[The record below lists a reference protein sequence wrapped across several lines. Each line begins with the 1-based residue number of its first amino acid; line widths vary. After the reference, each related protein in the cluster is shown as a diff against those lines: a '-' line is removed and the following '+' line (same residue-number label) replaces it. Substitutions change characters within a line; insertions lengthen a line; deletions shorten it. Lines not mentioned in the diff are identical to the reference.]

1 MSVKSPSGLL
11 LGPMLSHVFVSS
23 RLLIPPPGEDK
34 EPEATTD
41 TEPPSTEDIQPL
53 PVQEPPQDSDFHQL
67 IKECCTENFKV
78 VHKSSVYSNTSQ
90 ISLILSIA
98 PILSTKEPEHL
109 LSMGYEHLSITPETE
124 SDEVTES
131 NVENLLPIPTFN
143 TFSNPLFKDNDDLD
157 SRDDESLPDEDVL
170 AEEFKIYSNPLF
182 DEDEINSNKLDPHCF
197 NVESDFVES
206 LLNQIPKADFN
217 FMEDIHF
224 IENLLYDNSS
234 PRPPEDLNAEIA
246 DTIIESLPSSSIP
259 VHDNDAREEID
270 LLPNAE
276 PDQESMN
283 DISDDS
289 TNDPFMKEVNLFL
302 ATDHWIPPS
311 IENYYDTERDIHFL
325 KALLVD
331 DFIPFSKNESSNFE
345 DVPSI
350 PRPPPEP
357 PDDEYDLEP
366 EVISAVMHNIDEP
379 NKDESFKP
387 GGEIFV
393 STNNE
398 DVDCFPFMIVIRI
411 FLPYLVLPKI
421 SPLFLFA
428 ESEDTIFDPGIS
440 D

>member
-1 MSVKSPSGLL
+1 MNNLEIEFDQLHRNTQDFQKKCDDFQNQMRNFMQNFHNG
-11 LGPMLSHVFVSS
+11 
-23 RLLIPPPGEDK
+23 LLIPPPGEDK

-41 TEPPSTEDIQPL
+41 TELLSTEDIQPL

-67 IKECCTENFKV
+67 IKECCTE
-78 VHKSSVYSNTSQ
+78 
-90 ISLILSIA
+90 
-98 PILSTKEPEHL
+98 
-109 LSMGYEHLSITPETE
+109 
-124 SDEVTES
+124 
-131 NVENLLPIPTFN
+131 
-143 TFSNPLFKDNDDLD
+143 DNDDLD
-157 SRDDESLPDEDVL
+157 SRDDKSLPDEDVP

-182 DEDEINSNKLDPHCF
+182 DEDEINSDKLDPHCF

-217 FMEDIHF
+217 FKEDIHF

-234 PRPPEDLNAEIA
+234 PRPPEDLNAKIA
-246 DTIIESLPSSSIP
+246 DIIIESLPSSSIP

-270 LLPNAE
+270 LSPNAE

-283 DISDDS
+283 DISNDS
-289 TNDPFMKEVNLFL
+289 TNDPFMKEFNLFL
-302 ATDHWIPPS
+302 ATDHWIPPG

-325 KALLVD
+325 KALLID
-331 DFIPFSKNESSNFE
+331 DFIPFSENESSNFE

-366 EVISAVMHNIDEP
+366 KVILAVMHNIDEP

-398 DVDCFPFMIVIRI
+398 YVDCFPFIIVIRI
-411 FLPYLVLPKI
+411 FLPYLVLPEI
-421 SPLFLFA
+421 LPLFLSA